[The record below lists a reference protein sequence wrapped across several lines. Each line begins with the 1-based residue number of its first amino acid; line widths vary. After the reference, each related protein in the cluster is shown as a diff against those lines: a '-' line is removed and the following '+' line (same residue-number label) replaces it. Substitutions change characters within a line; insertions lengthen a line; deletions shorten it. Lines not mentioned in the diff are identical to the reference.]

1 MIPTNDVLNAHEAA
15 RFLCV
20 HVETIRRLARSNE
33 IPAFKVGRSWRLR
46 KEVLLQWADINNFR
60 QHPGSILIVD
70 DDKAMRE
77 LLRRIL
83 EFQAYTVHEA
93 ADGAKGLIIL
103 EQHPV
108 DLVLL
113 DLKMPV
119 MNGPEFLRKLRSAH
133 GTLPVVIIT
142 GYPDSDLIAQTFQY
156 GPITMLAKP
165 VEKEQ
170 LFEALR
176 IIRPPQF
183 DTMGESNR
191 TFY

>member
-1 MIPTNDVLNAHEAA
+1 MSEQRT
-15 RFLCV
+15 
-20 HVETIRRLARSNE
+20 
-33 IPAFKVGRSWRLR
+33 
-46 KEVLLQWADINNFR
+46 
-60 QHPGSILIVD
+60 ILIVD